1 MKTIKRNIP
10 NFITILNLVCGISS
24 IIVLFKY
31 DLIYSGILIFAG
43 AIFDI
48 ADGLLARALNVTS
61 EIGKQLDSFAD
72 MVTFGVAP
80 GVLMYQLIDNQTLDI
95 IELSYIAFLI
105 PIFSSI
111 RLSKFN
117 IDNRQTTSFI
127 GLPTPAAAIF
137 IASLP
142 IIIQKYNTEFSLN
155 ILIIITISLSLLLI
169 AELPL
174 FSLKIK
180 KNEKLKSPENIIRI
194 IFLFSSIILLFVF
207 NYAAIPFI
215 VILYIILSI
224 LNNLI
229 KWNLKLK

>member
-1 MKTIKRNIP
+1 M
-10 NFITILNLVCGISS
+10 
-24 IIVLFKY
+24 
-31 DLIYSGILIFAG
+31 
-43 AIFDI
+43 
-48 ADGLLARALNVTS
+48 ARALNVTS

-80 GVLMYQLIDNQTLDI
+80 GVLMYQLINNQNLDI

-117 IDNRQTTSFI
+117 IDNRQTSSFI
-127 GLPTPAAAIF
+127 GLPTPGAAIF
-137 IASLP
+137 IASLL

-194 IFLFSSIILLFVF
+194 IFLFLSIILLFVF

-229 KWNLKLK
+229 K

>member
-10 NFITILNLVCGISS
+10 NFITILNLICGISS

-31 DLIYSGILIFAG
+31 ELIYSGILIFAG
-43 AIFDI
+43 AIFDL
-48 ADGLLARALNVTS
+48 ADGLLARALNATS

-80 GVLMYQLIDNQTLDI
+80 GVLMYQLINNQNLDT

-127 GLPTPAAAIF
+127 GLPTPGAAIF

-155 ILIIITISLSLLLI
+155 ILIIITLSLSLLLI

-180 KNEKLKSPENIIRI
+180 KNEKLKSTENIIRI
-194 IFLFSSIILLFVF
+194 IFLFLTIILLFVF

-229 KWNLKLK
+229 K

>member
-43 AIFDI
+43 AIFDL

-117 IDNRQTTSFI
+117 IDNRQTTAFI

-229 KWNLKLK
+229 K

>member
-24 IIVLFKY
+24 IIVLFKSE
-31 DLIYSGILIFAG
+31 LIYSGILILAG
-43 AIFDI
+43 AIFDLV
-48 ADGLLARALNVTS
+48 DGLLARALNVKS

-80 GVLMYQLIDNQTLDI
+80 GILMYELISNQNLEI

-111 RLSKFN
+111 RLSKYN

-142 IIIQKYNTEFSLN
+142 IIIHKYNTEFSLK

-180 KNEKLKSPENIIRI
+180 KNEELKSPENIIRI

-229 KWNLKLK
+229 K